1 MGSADGAETCEL
13 VGIYLI
19 SKMMDEFSKD
29 TFGIYRDDGL
39 MVVKG
44 GGPEADRARK
54 KLVNIF
60 NNEGL
65 QITNECNV
73 SVVNFLDV
81 VLNLNNGTSRP
92 YVKPNSSTKYVCA
105 TSSHPPSV
113 IRSIPAGVS
122 KRLST
127 ISTDKEMFEQEVRH
141 YQEAIKDA
149 GHKDKLE
156 FVEKNSSTGSHDDR
170 NKRKAREVIWFN
182 PPWSS
187 NVRTNIAGKFISLL
201 RNHFPKNSLLY
212 KIFNTKK
219 VKVSYKTTRNM
230 QSIIKSHN
238 MKVISRNH
246 RYQQNQGCNCRDG
259 PDSCPFRGNCLD
271 SEMVYKAEVKT
282 TSGSK
287 LYYGQTGRTFKERHY
302 GHVFDFRHRSK
313 IKSTTLSTYVW
324 NCRDRGEEPEIVW
337 SKHKSAKPYQ
347 LGNRRCN
354 LCLSEKI
361 AIAQDKSGRMLNRR
375 REILNRC
382 LHKDIHKLASYS
394 TSFPRQD
401 NDTPDISEDS
411 EDDTYPD
418 NSDAHE
424 NLPNNS
430 YTQEV
435 VEESVVQG
443 QNEETDHEAE
453 TQGEQVHQGPDQPTG
468 EEDLPHVHQDP
479 DPPDGEE
486 DIPLVRRSKRSRRT
500 DWQCLQY
507 SSVISKEP
515 G

>member
-1 MGSADGAETCEL
+1 
-13 VGIYLI
+13 
-19 SKMMDEFSKD
+19 
-29 TFGIYRDDGL
+29 
-39 MVVKG
+39 
-44 GGPEADRARK
+44 
-54 KLVNIF
+54 
-60 NNEGL
+60 
-65 QITNECNV
+65 
-73 SVVNFLDV
+73 
-81 VLNLNNGTSRP
+81 
-92 YVKPNSSTKYVCA
+92 
-105 TSSHPPSV
+105 
-113 IRSIPAGVS
+113 
-122 KRLST
+122 
-127 ISTDKEMFEQEVRH
+127 MFEQEVRH

-149 GHKDKLE
+149 GHKDKIE
-156 FVEKNSSTGSHDDR
+156 FVEKNSSTGSHDNR
-170 NKRKAREVIWFN
+170 NKRKAREIIWFN

-201 RNHFPKNSLLY
+201 RKHFPQNSLLY

-271 SEMVYKAEVKT
+271 TEMVYKAEAKT
-282 TSGSK
+282 TSGSRI
-287 LYYGQTGRTFKERHY
+287 YYGQTGRTFKERYY

-324 NCRDRGEEPEIVW
+324 NCRDRGEEPEILW

-382 LHKDIHKLASYS
+382 LHKDIHKLSSYS

-401 NDTPDISEDS
+401 NDTTNMSEES
-411 EDDTYPD
+411 EDDTDQD
-418 NSDAHE
+418 NSDVETDLEAEAQGEHVHQDLVEADHE
-424 NLPNNS
+424 
-430 YTQEV
+430 
-435 VEESVVQG
+435 VEVQG
-443 QNEETDHEAE
+443 EHVYQDPVGTDHEAE
-453 TQGEQVHQGPDQPTG
+453 AQGEHVLNTRVDTPVQADAVGEGQVHQQPDQHGG
-468 EEDLPHVHQDP
+468 EGVPSEL
-479 DPPDGEE
+479 
-486 DIPLVRRSKRSRRT
+486 RRSRRT
-500 DWQCLQY
+500 KKSNWQCFQY
-507 SSVISKEP
+507 NSIIEMKP